1 MTEPTGERFLP
12 EFWGT
17 WALGAEHH
25 ARYRLA
31 AQLAAGRTVLD
42 AGCGVGWGAALLL
55 DAGAR
60 SATGIDISSEA
71 IADARAREPRA
82 SFAVGDLRALPLSD
96 RRFDLITCFEAIEH
110 VEDPQRAL
118 DELARMLAPGGVLL
132 VSSPNPRVYPPGNPY
147 HVREFAPEEL
157 YGELAARFSSVSLWL
172 QFGFFASVLIEGGSW
187 PAGAEIPMMGRSV
200 VEEPAGQDPYSV
212 AIATNDD
219 QPTLTGVAMF
229 APAEQISYLALPRGL
244 VRPDGDL
251 AEEHRAMMLEID
263 AVHRERAHAQALLLD
278 AEQRAAALD
287 AELATMRSSRSWR
300 ATASLRY
307 ITGAL
312 RRR

>member
-12 EFWGT
+12 EVWGT
-17 WALGAEHH
+17 AVLGAEHH

-42 AGCGVGWGAALLL
+42 AGCGVGWGTALLL
-55 DAGAR
+55 VAGAR

-71 IADARAREPRA
+71 IADAHAREPRA
-82 SFAVGDLRALPLSD
+82 TFAVGDLRCLPLSD

-110 VEDPQRAL
+110 VEDPQRAF

-132 VSSPNPRVYPPGNPY
+132 VSSPNPRVYPPGNPF
-147 HVREFAPEEL
+147 HVHEFAPEEL
-157 YGELAARFSSVSLWL
+157 YEELAARFSSVTLWQ
-172 QFGFFASVLIEGGSW
+172 QFGFAASVLVADRSW
-187 PAGAEIPMMGRSV
+187 AASDGIPMMGRSV

-212 AIATNDD
+212 AIATDGD
-219 QPTLTGVAMF
+219 QPDLTGVAMF
-229 APAEQISYLALPRGL
+229 APAEQISRLAVSRGL

-251 AEEHRAMMLEID
+251 AEEHRAMMIEVD
-263 AVHRERAHAQALLLD
+263 AVHREREHVAAALRHA
-278 AEQRAAALD
+278 EPRAAALE
-287 AELATMRSSRSWR
+287 AELAAMRSSTSWR
-300 ATASLRY
+300 ATALLRF